1 MFPEAKSRETVRV
14 KGEQNSLFSE
24 KPVIKCFVIPL
35 DSKIEKQLRK
45 DDLLDAY
52 GGCACTTSGSRN

>member
-1 MFPEAKSRETVRV
+1 MFTE
-14 KGEQNSLFSE
+14 G
-24 KPVIKCFVIPL
+24 PVIKRFVIPL

-52 GGCACTTSGSRN
+52 GGCARRTSAGSRNWAVLPKRHDNSLFLRS